1 MWIDEVMVLQS
12 GLRGVKE
19 MEELE
24 GLALLEKLSAEN
36 PGWETRAYLIP
47 DGVYVSISDLDEI
60 EEPLKFGRVYYE
72 EVITID
78 GVEYVYSADFDDMVE
93 ELCDIMSEDEDLDLD
108 SYAIKQSA
116 TDIVKQYDW
125 IDIIVVNV
133 EILPV

>member
-1 MWIDEVMVLQS
+1 
-12 GLRGVKE
+12 

-24 GLALLEKLSAEN
+24 GLALLEHLSAKH
-36 PGWETRAYLIP
+36 PGWETRAYLIR
-47 DGVYVSISDLDEI
+47 DDVYVSISALDEI
-60 EEPLKFGRVYYE
+60 EEPLKFGRVYYD

-93 ELCDIMSEDEDLDLD
+93 DLCDIMGEDEDLDLD
-108 SYAIKQSA
+108 SYEIKQSA

-133 EILPV
+133 EILPI